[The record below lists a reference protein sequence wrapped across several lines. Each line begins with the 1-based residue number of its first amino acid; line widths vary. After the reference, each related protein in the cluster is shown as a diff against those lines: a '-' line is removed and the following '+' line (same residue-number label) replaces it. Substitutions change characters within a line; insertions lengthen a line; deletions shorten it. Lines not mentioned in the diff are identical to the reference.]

1 VDPQLLANLT
11 RLGPVK
17 VDHGMHGL
25 KPTGVNASRIL
36 NTQKQSETEAQKG
49 ETKRN
54 HVQAPS
60 LFDALTRLQVAKDES
75 TVERLAGEYNLDG
88 KVLRELG
95 KTVNVPTP
103 DEATARTV
111 VDEDGAEVVLKTVR
125 LVHVH
130 EMLLLCESLPMSC
143 SPGEMGD
150 FPIPQVVI
158 FSACSFHV
166 KSQVPKRTLSVLTSG
181 GWRHPHLPWVPTPG

>member
-1 VDPQLLANLT
+1 MDPQLLANLT

-17 VDHGMHGL
+17 VDHGMHNL

-36 NTQKQSETEAQKG
+36 NTQKQSESEVQTG

-54 HVQAPS
+54 HIQAPS
-60 LFDALTRLQVAKDES
+60 LFEALTRLHEAKDEQ
-75 TVERLAGEYNLDG
+75 TVERLAKKYNLDSR
-88 KVLRELG
+88 VLRELG

-103 DEATARTV
+103 DETTARTV

-125 LVHVH
+125 SIRGVLIQR
-130 EMLLLCESLPMSC
+130 EPLPKLC

-150 FPIPQVVI
+150 FPNPQAI
-158 FSACSFHV
+158 TPHA
-166 KSQVPKRTLSVLTSG
+166 LSSP
-181 GWRHPHLPWVPTPG
+181 RF